1 MQFGDSDI
9 GTGSCNK
16 FWWWH
21 RKQLSFAEPPNIRR
35 VQTRSKVH
43 KRTLSPQTISHR
55 GIQSYSWT
63 VFSSV
68 PYLILVIF
76 KTKNAWHQLK
86 RSAARDWAFS
96 MVEQVR
102 ITGRL
107 FKNLLCI
114 LTKSLDAC
122 SGVLVGWNA
131 GLRLKALRML
141 AKLRMCRCSE
151 QSFGFVSPISAQ
163 EYSKPCRRNHR
174 SWMPHQTALRVA
186 QNDTQG
192 NTATRPT
199 AVLP

>member
-1 MQFGDSDI
+1 MQFGAATSFGG
-9 GTGSCNK
+9 GTASNCPLQSPRT
-16 FWWWH
+16 H
-21 RKQLSFAEPPNIRR
+21 RSR

-55 GIQSYSWT
+55 GIQRYSWT

-76 KTKNAWHQLK
+76 KTKDAWHQLK

-96 MVEQVR
+96 MVEKVR
-102 ITGRL
+102 ITGHLL

-122 SGVLVGWNA
+122 SGVLVGWNV

-174 SWMPHQTALRVA
+174 SWMPHQTAL

-192 NTATRPT
+192 NIAICPT
-199 AVLP
+199 ALLP